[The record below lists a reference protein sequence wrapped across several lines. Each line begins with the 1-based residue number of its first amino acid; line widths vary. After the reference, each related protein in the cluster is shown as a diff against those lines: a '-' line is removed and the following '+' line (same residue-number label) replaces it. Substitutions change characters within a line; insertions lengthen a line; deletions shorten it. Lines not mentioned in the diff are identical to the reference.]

1 MDNKTIRWITNV
13 LLCVGTGFMVT
24 GASILAVGDLNS
36 ASTIVNGATMLV
48 SSTFVV
54 ALSYLVAM
62 QEVE

>member
-1 MDNKTIRWITNV
+1 MDNKTIRWITNL

-24 GASILAVGDLNS
+24 GASILAVGELDKAGN
-36 ASTIVNGATMLV
+36 IVNGATMLV
-48 SSTFVV
+48 CSAFVV